1 MLFRSA
7 LLSATPAALALVGAL
22 TSVGIGALT
31 AKLALSG
38 VMQAVQKLVKQ
49 QLGQGTD
56 AKKQADRSISDAS
69 EALART
75 IQRNKEAII
84 DADKAIARANK
95 DLEKSQY
102 DLTRAIRDG
111 REEVQQ
117 LGFDAEDAALQEKK
131 AGIDLEKARIAL
143 ARVQDLPPNSRA
155 RREAELAYQEADLNL
170 RRAKDKNKDLQK
182 EQDRLAKEG
191 QSAAQATLDMVKAAN
206 PDIKDDGLI
215 RMIAATDKVRDA
227 VTGVKDAQQGVADA
241 EESRRRT
248 GVQAAQSQADAEKA
262 LARAKEDAA
271 RSVAANDPLAGLT
284 DSQKQFA
291 EFLASLRPKL
301 QELKEAA
308 AASFLPKLQE
318 AITKIVKEAFPTIKT
333 GVGEVGSALGDA
345 SKTIANAITDSVN
358 LKNLATLFENASTNI
373 RIMGSIIGNVW
384 GIVLSVLKDIQPLVK
399 DFLDYLNSVTKKW
412 DDWLKSDAGS
422 KRFQEILKEAE
433 RVAKQIGAI
442 FGNVAAGIGNI
453 VKANTGP
460 GTGGQIL
467 LDYFQEATA
476 AFRTFS
482 GSAEGQNTLKK
493 YFADVAENFKSILG
507 FAGGLVKILLQ
518 LGADPNVKVF

>member
-1 MLFRSA
+1 MLFRS
-7 LLSATPAALALVGAL
+7 
-22 TSVGIGALT
+22 
-31 AKLALSG
+31 
-38 VMQAVQKLVKQ
+38 
-49 QLGQGTD
+49 
-56 AKKQADRSISDAS
+56 
-69 EALART
+69 
-75 IQRNKEAII
+75 
-84 DADKAIARANK
+84 
-95 DLEKSQY
+95 
-102 DLTRAIRDG
+102 
-111 REEVQQ
+111 

-373 RIMGSIIGNVW
+373 RIMGSIIGNVDRK
-384 GIVLSVLKDIQPLVK
+384 STR
-399 DFLDYLNSVTKKW
+399 LNSSHT
-412 DDWLKSDAGS
+412 DISRMPS
-422 KRFQEILKEAE
+422 
-433 RVAKQIGAI
+433 
-442 FGNVAAGIGNI
+442 
-453 VKANTGP
+453 
-460 GTGGQIL
+460 
-467 LDYFQEATA
+467 
-476 AFRTFS
+476 
-482 GSAEGQNTLKK
+482 SA
-493 YFADVAENFKSILG
+493 
-507 FAGGLVKILLQ
+507 
-518 LGADPNVKVF
+518 